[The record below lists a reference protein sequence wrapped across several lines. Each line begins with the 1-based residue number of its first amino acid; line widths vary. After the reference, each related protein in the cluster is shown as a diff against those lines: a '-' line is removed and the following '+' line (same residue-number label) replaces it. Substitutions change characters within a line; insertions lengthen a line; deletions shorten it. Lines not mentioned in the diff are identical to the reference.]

1 MTGLLE
7 RKLRLLGTWLD
18 QIKLRV
24 RSALAGELARALGE
38 TVRQVVTTFVGGT
51 KEPETPR
58 PHWER
63 DEAGYGDSGGTAPRD
78 PWDDDFDVAPV
89 EPNYRS
95 PVLAPPPKPDSADPA
110 IAVGLFA
117 ARWCWL
123 RSGNRIASCLL
134 GLGLGLLGRF
144 GGPLC
149 KTLVAVAASA
159 THLLGLHDALG
170 AADWPELP

>member
-1 MTGLLE
+1 MSGLLE

-18 QIKLRV
+18 QIKIRV

-38 TVRQVVTTFVGGT
+38 TVRQVVSTFVGGT
-51 KEPETPR
+51 REPETR
-58 PHWER
+58 YPHGER
-63 DEAGYGDSGGTAPRD
+63 DEAGYGAPRD
-78 PWDDDFDVAPV
+78 PWGDDYEEAPI
-89 EPNYRS
+89 EPDYRP
-95 PVLAPPPKPDSADPA
+95 PVPVPPSSDSAHSA
-110 IAVGLFA
+110 IAVGLYA

-123 RSGNRIASCLL
+123 RSGNRFASCVL

-149 KTLVAVAASA
+149 KTLALVAASA

-170 AADWPELP
+170 VANWPESL